1 MTGVQTCA
9 LPIWMPSFEPVLDE
23 LSPLADAPS
32 DDLRGI
38 SGQIAALVIV
48 SIAALP
54 DGVMISANTRHLRH

>member
-1 MTGVQTCA
+1 
-9 LPIWMPSFEPVLDE
+9 MPSFEPVLDE

-38 SGQIAALVIV
+38 RGQIAALVIV